1 VNRDSKQKGLASSA
15 PDLYPEIG
23 FERTLGRV
31 ILEIIALSG
40 REITL
45 SDESKDVFSACF
57 RKDRRIAE
65 LWTGDDE
72 RIFISHFSMRGVP
85 LAYHLARD
93 LHEVAQGVESWLMDE
108 LTLRE
113 MKQRIPNLEV
123 SEIAFEIE
131 AGRGVA
137 ANWNHLLLS
146 LDRYSEANQAYWF
159 EPEFC
164 ALVRAAAN
172 RPLLRQLAPKVSL
185 GCILSF
191 SRTLGYPYVMAGNY
205 GIFAARG
212 QCIVQTKEG
221 KHLAVGRLEEMLDVF
236 ERTIPSDTGPAIF
249 GTAEDLIG

>member
-1 VNRDSKQKGLASSA
+1 VKRDSKQKRWASSA

-23 FERTLGRV
+23 FERTLGKI

-45 SDESKDVFSACF
+45 SDESTEVFAASL
-57 RKDRRIAE
+57 RKSRRICK
-65 LWTGDDE
+65 LWTGAGE
-72 RIFISHFSMRGVP
+72 RIFISHFSMRGVQM
-85 LAYHLARD
+85 AYHLTSD
-93 LHEVAQGVESWLMDE
+93 LREVAQAVESWLMDE

-113 MKQRIPNLEV
+113 MKQRIPNLNV

-137 ANWNHLLLS
+137 AHWNHLLLS
-146 LDRYSEANQAYWF
+146 LDGYSEANQAYWF

-172 RPLLRQLAPKVSL
+172 RPLLRQLVPKVSL
-185 GCILSF
+185 GCILLF
-191 SRTLGYPYVMAGNY
+191 SRTLGYPYVIAGNC

-212 QCIVQTKEG
+212 QCIVQTKDG
-221 KHLAVGRLEEMLDVF
+221 KQLAEGRLEDMLDVF
-236 ERTIPSDTGPAIF
+236 ERTLTQDTGPAIF
-249 GTAEDLIG
+249 GTAEDLIA